1 MRPGLFESNSII
13 RIKMKNTDNPVC
25 RVLGIRYPLI
35 QAPMNWIN
43 NAAMVAA
50 VSEAGALGV
59 LGPNAGPKVVDGRRV
74 PTEERIGMVLEQVRR
89 LTSAPVG
96 INIFSAGDDATRA
109 YAMKTIAAAKAHDVN
124 VYCLVGTFDG
134 PIYEAIKN
142 AGGVIVHR
150 ELTPTPRSA
159 RVAEEHGADI
169 IVATGIDEGGM
180 IPSGCMGTFT
190 AVPSIVDAVKSVPV
204 MAAGGIN
211 DIRGVRAA
219 FALGA
224 QGVYVGTRFIASE
237 ECPAAQTV
245 KDMIVAGS
253 GDEII
258 AVAPDERSLPTP
270 AAVEYNRR
278 LLAGEPAE
286 SIHKEIMDKGGLG
299 LAMLHGDVDG
309 GIVSV
314 NTGISSIRSIKPV
327 AAIVAELM
335 ADFMA

>member
-1 MRPGLFESNSII
+1 METRN
-13 RIKMKNTDNPVC
+13 NPVC
-25 RVLGIRYPLI
+25 RILGTRYPLI

-59 LGPNAGPKVVDGRRV
+59 LGPNAGPKIIDGRKV
-74 PTEERIGMVLEQVRR
+74 PTQERIGIELSRIR
-89 LTSAPVG
+89 NLTSKPVG
-96 INIFSAGDDATRA
+96 INIFSDHEDATRA
-109 YAMKTIAAAKAHDVN
+109 YAMKTIAAAKANDVN
-124 VYCLVGTFDG
+124 IYCLVGTYDEL
-134 PIYEAIKN
+134 IYKAIKE
-142 AGGVIVHR
+142 AGGIIVHR
-150 ELTPTPRSA
+150 ELTPTPQSA
-159 RVAEEHGADI
+159 REAEEHGADI

-190 AVPSIVDAVKSVPV
+190 AVPAIVDAVKSVPV

-224 QGVYVGTRFIASE
+224 QGVYVGTRFITSD
-237 ECPAAQTV
+237 ECPAAQVV

-253 GDEII
+253 GDELL
-258 AVAPDERSLPTP
+258 AVTTNERSLPTP
-270 AAVEYNRR
+270 AAIDYHRR
-278 LLAGEPAE
+278 LMAGEPAE
-286 SIHKEIMDKGGLG
+286 EIHKEIMAKGGLG
-299 LAMLHGDVDG
+299 PAMLHGDVNT

-335 ADFMA
+335 ADFNG